1 MKTLKIAL
9 AVGVVGIGGA
19 MMFMASSGNKTE
31 IKENKNPTVTTGT
44 PDKRVPVL
52 PTMDTRPEFV
62 TEQGSIPDSEN
73 ETMTASA
80 APVWQNFI
88 YKSELAEYRQLH
100 AKIFLTDEE
109 KTFRKGLVKNE
120 QVLRSLQEFLQTPA
134 TDDSS
139 TQMQNAALDLL
150 FEALQTSADGEAARV
165 LKAVVSNPTVED
177 KSVNLETRKSL
188 AGIKAEILFQ
198 MSSMH
203 PQTAQELERLL
214 PGPVSQQLWS
224 NVKAQQQNNLAE
236 SSLQKGK

>member
-1 MKTLKIAL
+1 MKSLKIAL
-9 AVGVVGIGGA
+9 AVGIVGIGGA
-19 MMFMASSGNKTE
+19 MMFMASSENKTE
-31 IKENKNPTVTTGT
+31 IKENKNPTVITGT

-52 PTMDTRPEFV
+52 PTMDSRVGFV
-62 TEQGSIPDSEN
+62 TEHDS
-73 ETMTASA
+73 ASVS
-80 APVWQNFI
+80 PVWQNFI
-88 YKSELAEYRQLH
+88 YKSELREYRQLH

-109 KTFRKGLVKNE
+109 KVFRKDLVKNE
-120 QVLRSLQEFLQTPA
+120 QVLRSLQELLQTPA
-134 TDDSS
+134 MDDNS

-188 AGIKAEILFQ
+188 AGVKAEILFQ

-236 SSLQKGK
+236 STLQKRK